1 MFNKMFMMM
10 IMTMLNDVLF
20 KLMLYMLDVYL

>member
-1 MFNKMFMMM
+1 MFIKMFMMM